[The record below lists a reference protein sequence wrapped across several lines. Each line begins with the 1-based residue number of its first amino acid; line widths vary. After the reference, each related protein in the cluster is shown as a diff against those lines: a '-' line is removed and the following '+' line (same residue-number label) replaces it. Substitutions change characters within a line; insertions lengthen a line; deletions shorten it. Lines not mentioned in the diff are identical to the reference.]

1 MKPVGARNAPC
12 TVALRSIH
20 PQGWV
25 PIETKFASYISRA
38 TTSVAFTPKGGCP
51 LKLPQVSPSDR
62 GYIPVAFTPKGG
74 CPLKPEE
81 FAEIFWR
88 NRIGSIH
95 PQGWVPIE
103 TLLWHPALRRL
114 LYPVAFTPKGGCPL
128 KLAQLPRNR
137 RAALYSSI
145 HPQGWVPIE
154 TRGQCRCT
162 PNTSP
167 R

>member
-74 CPLKPEE
+74 CPLKL
-81 FAEIFWR
+81 FY
-88 NRIGSIH
+88 G
-95 PQGWVPIE
+95 
-103 TLLWHPALRRL
+103 TLHFGVYYIQWH
-114 LYPVAFTPKGGCPL
+114 
-128 KLAQLPRNR
+128 LP
-137 RAALYSSI
+137 
-145 HPQGWVPIE
+145 
-154 TRGQCRCT
+154 
-162 PNTSP
+162 P
-167 R
+167 RVGAH